1 MTTLAKNYFLNI
13 FIFAGL
19 IAQANAQ
26 LSISVLPTSAP
37 DPITSIKA
45 SASLT
50 GVLAGA
56 TAVRFNVWRDFNA
69 NGIVDS
75 GEPLLASYDVPNN
88 SDYKIGGV
96 RNDNRPWDLNP
107 NSGVVEAELGRGIF
121 NLILS

>member
-1 MTTLAKNYFLNI
+1 MTILAKNYFLNI

-19 IAQANAQ
+19 IAQAHAQ
-26 LSISVLPTSAP
+26 LSISVSPASAP
-37 DPITSIKA
+37 DPLTSIKA

-56 TAVRFNVWRDFNA
+56 TAVRFNVWRDSNA

-88 SDYKIGGV
+88 SDYKIGQLQP
-96 RNDNRPWDLNP
+96 RPPHLIIVT
-107 NSGVVEAELGRGIF
+107 GKQIGRAHV
-121 NLILS
+121 

>member
-75 GEPLLASYDVPNN
+75 GEPLLASYDVPI
-88 SDYKIGGV
+88 S
-96 RNDNRPWDLNP
+96 
-107 NSGVVEAELGRGIF
+107 
-121 NLILS
+121 